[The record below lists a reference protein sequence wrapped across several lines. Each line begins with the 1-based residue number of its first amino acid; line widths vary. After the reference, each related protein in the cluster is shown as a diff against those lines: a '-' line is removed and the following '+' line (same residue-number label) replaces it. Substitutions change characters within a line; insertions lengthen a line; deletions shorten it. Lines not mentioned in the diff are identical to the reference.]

1 MNTIEHIGYLT
12 GNIEASIEQF
22 KLLGYTLVGG
32 TIIDYTQKTRICFIQ
47 KQNETKIE
55 LVEPLAENEPM
66 LKMLKKRGTGP
77 YHICYEVEDVYQI
90 LEAMNKSKWL
100 PIFNPVPAPA
110 FNNRLICYMFK
121 KEVGYIEFLNK
132 Q

>member
-1 MNTIEHIGYLT
+1 MKMNTIEHIGYLT

-22 KLLGYTLVGG
+22 KLLGYTPVGG
-32 TIIDYTQKTRICFIQ
+32 AIIDYTQKTRICFIQ

-77 YHICYEVEDVYQI
+77 YHICYEVEDI
-90 LEAMNKSKWL
+90 EIEFDELIAKNWTPLFK
-100 PIFNPVPAPA
+100 PVEAPA
-110 FNNRLICYMFK
+110 FDNRKICYFGIVK
-121 KEVGYIEFLNK
+121 SYL
-132 Q
+132 